1 MRTDSEHVDGR
12 SDFLYTLCPLCGVHF
27 NWMLSQDD
35 GAKADDEDA
44 AEKVSD

>member
-1 MRTDSEHVDGR
+1 MYISIA
-12 SDFLYTLCPLCGVHF
+12 L
-27 NWMLSQDD
+27 QDD

>member
-1 MRTDSEHVDGR
+1 MSDSEHVDGR
-12 SDFLYTLCPLCGVHF
+12 SDFLFVVRCTCQLHAL
-27 NWMLSQDD
+27 QDD